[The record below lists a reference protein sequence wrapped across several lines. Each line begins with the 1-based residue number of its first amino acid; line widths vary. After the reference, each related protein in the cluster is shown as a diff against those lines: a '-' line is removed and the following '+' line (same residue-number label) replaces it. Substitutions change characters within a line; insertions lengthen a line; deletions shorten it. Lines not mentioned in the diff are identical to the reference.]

1 MTDIRRYIVKP
12 WGMIG
17 TIWTILT
24 SRGLFALAMYRFR
37 SWLLYGRISNFKPLG
52 FLIKGI
58 SLLVLNLSVFICKTE
73 ITLPTEIEPG
83 LFISNKGNVIIGAKR
98 IGKMCVIQ
106 ENVTIGTN
114 PLTKGKATIGGNV
127 WIGANSIITGAITI
141 GNGTT
146 IREGTVLSKSVP
158 AHSVVQ
164 GNPARVVKIGL
175 DNSQL
180 LTNPYQSSHFF
191 FEAA

>member
-1 MTDIRRYIVKP
+1 MLYCIDRYSNNRDRK
-12 WGMIG
+12 
-17 TIWTILT
+17 ILAST
-24 SRGLFALAMYRFR
+24 FQ
-37 SWLLYGRISNFKPLG
+37 LLHIESFVVNIINVVRCCCWCCCSFSVVYASIKYKTTEGR
-52 FLIKGI
+52 
-58 SLLVLNLSVFICKTE
+58 VFICKTE